1 MENAAALLEWLL
13 WLNLALT
20 LLALGGIAF
29 MAVRLLQ
36 AGRASLARDLQPSF
50 ERLATLAERTEASV
64 RDSEQ
69 RSRRD
74 VEDSSREL
82 RREVSQNILEFGK
95 TIQVTLSENRAGVDK
110 KFEEFSRTS
119 GEFSNGLRDEV
130 RKTMGVLA
138 DMLKA
143 DVKALSDA
151 TTQTQDA
158 LRRSVTE
165 SLERLRADNET
176 RLEAMRATVE
186 EKLQGT
192 LDRRL
197 GESFS
202 QVSDRLE
209 LVHKGLGEMQALATG
224 VGDLKRLMSNVK
236 DRGGWAEM
244 QLGALLEDVLARGQ
258 YETNARP
265 DPASSEVVEF
275 AIRMPGQAEGADI
288 LLPIDAK
295 FPKEDYER
303 LVLAWEQGDA
313 ARVKQAVEA
322 LAAVFETEAKR
333 IASKYIRPP
342 HTTNFAVMYVP
353 TEGLFAE
360 AMRVPGL
367 SERLQAQHRVTIAGP
382 STLTALLNSLQLGF
396 RTLAIQKRS
405 SEVWRVLGEA
415 KAEFKRYADA
425 WDRVSKQLQT
435 AQNSIQEVG
444 VRTRAVERRLKDV
457 EIMDAAASIDPGASS
472 PAATFPFPE
481 AADPDERALSA

>member
-1 MENAAALLEWLL
+1 MELLLYI
-13 WLNLALT
+13 NLAIS
-20 LLALGGIAF
+20 LLALGLVIFFGI
-29 MAVRLLQ
+29 RLSR
-36 AGRASLARDLQPSF
+36 AGGESLARNLMPSF
-50 ERLATLAERTEASV
+50 ERIAILTERTEAAI

-69 RSRRD
+69 RARREA
-74 VEDSSREL
+74 EDSSREL
-82 RREVSQNILEFGK
+82 RREVSEGILTFGNAM
-95 TIQVTLSENRAGVDK
+95 QVTLSENRTSVDRR
-110 KFEEFSRTS
+110 FEEFARTS
-119 GEFSNGLRDEV
+119 GEFSVSLRDEV
-130 RKTMGVLA
+130 RNTMGVLA
-138 DMLKA
+138 DLLKA
-143 DVKALSDA
+143 DVKALADA

-165 SLERLRADNET
+165 SLERLRSDNET

-192 LDRRL
+192 LEKRL

-202 QVSDRLE
+202 HVSDRLE
-209 LVHKGLGEMQALATG
+209 QVHKGLGEMAALATG

-244 QLGALLEDVLARGQ
+244 QLGALLGDVLARSQ

-265 DPASSEVVEF
+265 DPASAEVVEF

-313 ARVKQAVEA
+313 AGVKQAVEA

-342 HTTNFAVMYVP
+342 HTTNFAVLYVP

-367 SERLQAQHRVTIAGP
+367 SERLQAHHRVTIAGP

-396 RTLAIQKRS
+396 KTLAIQKRS

-415 KAEFKRYADA
+415 KAELKRYADA
-425 WDRVSKQLQT
+425 WDKVSKQLQT

-444 VRTRAVERRLKDV
+444 VRARAVERRLKDV
-457 EIMDAAASIDPGASS
+457 DTMDASTAIEPGASTGAE
-472 PAATFPFPE
+472 PFPFPE
-481 AADPDERALSA
+481 AADPDARALSA